1 MIIVIGARP
10 GPLYQRCYS
19 TPFGEFVHG
28 EVVEAPY
35 QIAEWLIHSQLASVA
50 RNWRWPGESRAPV
63 LVATRIINA

>member
-1 MIIVIGARP
+1 MIIIIGADY

-35 QIAEWLIHSQLASVA
+35 QIAEWLIHNRLASAA
-50 RNWRWPGESRAPV
+50 RNWRWLGEKTAPRPVAIRAID
-63 LVATRIINA
+63 A